1 MSEIAVIGEAVADAF
16 LASEHDDRG
25 SLELEVRPGGS
36 PVNTAVALSRLGTPT
51 RFLGR
56 LAAGPFGDL
65 VRGHLSESRVDLT
78 GCVDAAEQATLA
90 IAAVDRLG
98 QASYEFYAEGTAD
111 WQWTAGELSAR
122 TPWGASC
129 THAGSLALVRPPGGA
144 LIEELLERMRP
155 HSTIS
160 IDPNLR
166 PHLVDPEACRARL
179 DRWTGLADVF
189 RLSDEDL
196 ALLRPGASPEDVCDE
211 WHARGVGLVVITRGA
226 DGALASLRGIRI
238 EVPAVAIEPVDTVGA
253 GDAFT
258 AGLLHRL
265 HRSGRLGGRLT
276 GVTADGVRAALDFAV
291 RVAALTCE
299 VRGADPPWGDSLT
312 STGDR
317 L

>member
-16 LASEHDDRG
+16 PTSRGDRG
-25 SLELEVRPGGS
+25 SLQLQVRPGGS

-56 LAAGPFGDL
+56 LASGPLGDL
-65 VRGHLSESRVDLT
+65 VQTHLEDSRVDIT
-78 GCVDAAEQATLA
+78 GCVDAAEPATLA
-90 IAAVDRLG
+90 IASLDQGG

-111 WQWTAGELSAR
+111 WQWTAGELSER

-129 THAGSLALVRPPGGA
+129 THAGSLALVRTPGGP
-144 LIEELLERMRP
+144 LIEEVLERMRP

-166 PHLVDPEACRARL
+166 PRLVDPAQCRARL

-189 RLSDEDL
+189 RLSDEDFD
-196 ALLRPGASPEDVCDE
+196 LLCPGATPDEAFDE
-211 WHARGVGLVVITRGA
+211 WHARGVRLAVMTRGS
-226 DGALASLRGIRI
+226 DGALASLRGTRI
-238 EVPAVAIEPVDTVGA
+238 AVSAVRVEPVDTVGA

-258 AGLLHRL
+258 AGLLHWLRRNG
-265 HRSGRLGGRLT
+265 HLGGRLT
-276 GVTADGVRAALDFAV
+276 DVSAEDVRAAMEFAV

-299 VRGADPPWGDSLT
+299 VPGADPPWGDALT
-312 STGDR
+312 SAGDR
-317 L
+317 A